1 MMVLNK
7 GTRRLEQHVAC
18 VVEGNTIRQPDGR
31 QHARLRM
38 IMVFQISPVK
48 EHSTQLT
55 EIIVCIYHLKRKSN
69 QLIKNINLHTPLV
82 TEIGLYIPKK
92 WINELG

>member
-1 MMVLNK
+1 MMILNK
-7 GTRRLEQHVAC
+7 STGRLEQHVAC

-38 IMVFQISPVK
+38 IMVLQISPVK

-55 EIIVCIYHLKRKSN
+55 EVIVRVYHLK
-69 QLIKNINLHTPLV
+69 
-82 TEIGLYIPKK
+82 
-92 WINELG
+92 